1 MKHGHSL
8 VIPPHFDG
16 SNYAYRKVRL
26 KAFLKSIDERVWL
39 SVENG
44 QERLTIAIGE
54 WITTQ
59 KEAASFNN
67 KAMNAIFNAILM
79 EEFKR
84 ISNVDIAHIA
94 RNILQT
100 MHKGTQVVKINK
112 LQQLTSRFESIR
124 MFDDEFFNEFYA
136 KLNDIVNSALLC
148 LVSKNQVSKENYR
161 LTSLT

>member
-1 MKHGHSL
+1 M
-8 VIPPHFDG
+8 
-16 SNYAYRKVRL
+16 

-39 SVENG
+39 SVENSW
-44 QERLTIAIGE
+44 ERLTIAIGE

-94 RNILQT
+94 WNILQT
-100 MHKGTQVVKINK
+100 MHKGT
-112 LQQLTSRFESIR
+112 
-124 MFDDEFFNEFYA
+124 
-136 KLNDIVNSALLC
+136 
-148 LVSKNQVSKENYR
+148 
-161 LTSLT
+161 